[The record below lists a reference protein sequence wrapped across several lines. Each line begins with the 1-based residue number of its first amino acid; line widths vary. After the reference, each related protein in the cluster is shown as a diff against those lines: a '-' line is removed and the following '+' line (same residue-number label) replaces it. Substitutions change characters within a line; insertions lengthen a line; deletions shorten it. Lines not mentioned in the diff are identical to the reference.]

1 MTVATTVLVTTVLGA
16 CRGAQEP
23 TVPTAGGT
31 PTAAGPGPDRQAR
44 ELAFVACMRR
54 EGIADMP
61 DPVPGDTSGRSAVRY
76 AIDVMGKGSDPLF
89 QAALDECQDLLP
101 ELPEEE
107 PPSPEELDALLA
119 FARCMRDHGLP
130 DFADPGR
137 DTQIVF
143 YFPREGEPAPAVTL
157 DRTEAGRD
165 IIGVNLH
172 DPVAAAAWE
181 ACRSLFP
188 VEGE

>member
-1 MTVATTVLVTTVLGA
+1 MTLGAAAVLGA
-16 CRGAQEP
+16 CSGAEVP
-23 TVPTAGGT
+23 TVPSAGGT
-31 PTAAGPGPDRQAR
+31 PAATSPGPESQSRG
-44 ELAFVACMRR
+44 LAFVACMRR

-76 AIDVMGKGSDPLF
+76 AIDVMGKGSDPPF
-89 QAALDECQDLLP
+89 QAALDECRDLLP
-101 ELPEEE
+101 EPPEEE
-107 PPSPEELDALLA
+107 PPSPEEIDALLA